1 MKFVSAATTQADT
14 GKAVQELVADL
25 ERQLGGSSEVPDLV
39 LFFATPPHAQFA
51 GVIVSIFQ
59 EAWKDTALLGATAS
73 NVLHPVVSRPAR
85 AAITVMAAQLPGVAV
100 VPFRMKLDDF
110 ERTPIC
116 LDKWQGLLETGPD
129 PRMLILAA
137 DPFTTP
143 TAEILESL
151 ELVAPGLPTV
161 GALASGAKR
170 PGGHILALN
179 DSLHRSGLVGISLAG
194 NLRADVIVSQGYKPV
209 GRFFRATRVEGN
221 VVLELSGV
229 PALQALE
236 QMVSGLTREEQV
248 LLRRGLMMGEAVGS
262 DDEEPGRG
270 DFLIRPVVGLDH
282 EEGAISVAG
291 LVGEGRRI
299 RFQVWDDTLIEDLKL
314 MLLPQIADN
323 PAAGGLLFGSWPGR
337 RPGPEMRLSIAE
349 IQTTLG
355 YPLPITGFRGSG
367 EIGPIRGVNYLHT
380 HTAVLAL
387 IRPASKVA

>member
-1 MKFVSAATTQADT
+1 MKFATAATTQTDT
-14 GKAVQELVADL
+14 AKAAQELVADL
-25 ERQLGGSSEVPDLV
+25 ERQLGGGGKPPDLV
-39 LFFATPPHAQFA
+39 MFFATPPHAQFT
-51 GVIVSIFQ
+51 GVILSTLQ
-59 EAWKDTALLGATAS
+59 EAWTDSAILGTTAA

-85 AAITVMAAQLPGVAV
+85 SAITGVAAHLPGVAV

-129 PRMLILAA
+129 PRLLILIA

-151 ELVAPGLPTV
+151 EMVAPGLQAV

-179 DSLHRSGLVGISLAG
+179 DSLHRSGLVGVSLAG

-236 QMVSGLTREEQV
+236 QMVSGLSREEQT
-248 LLRRGLMMGEAVGS
+248 LLRRGLMLGEAVG
-262 DDEEPGRG
+262 EEEDPGRG

-291 LVGEGRRI
+291 LVGEGHRI
-299 RFQVWDDTLIEDLKL
+299 RFQVWDDTLLEDLKL
-314 MLLPQIADN
+314 MLLPQIADTA
-323 PAAGGLLFGSWPGR
+323 AAGGLLFGSWPGR
-337 RPGPEMRLSIAE
+337 RPTPELRFSISE
-349 IQTTLG
+349 IQNTLG
-355 YPLPITGFRGSG
+355 YPLPIAGFRGSG
-367 EIGPIRGVNYLHT
+367 EIGPIRNMNYLHT

-387 IRPASKVA
+387 IRPLMKDK